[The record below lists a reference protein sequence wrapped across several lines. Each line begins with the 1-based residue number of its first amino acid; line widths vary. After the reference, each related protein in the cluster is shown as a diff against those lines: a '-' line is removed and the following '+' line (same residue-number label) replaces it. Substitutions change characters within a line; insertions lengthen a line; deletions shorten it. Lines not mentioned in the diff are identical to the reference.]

1 MQKDEVLRC
10 YLSDNARYA
19 DLMNGM
25 IFEGRNVVQPEDLQP
40 LDSRVEG
47 KANTRYRDLIRRSCF
62 GVNFAV
68 VGVENQEEVHYLM
81 PLRCAEYD
89 VYEYRRQ
96 AREIERRM
104 ELDRKQKLKCRAAM
118 EKEEH
123 GGVARFDQEESDA
136 TDGYGKEE
144 NETGARFGNGESET
158 AVLFSKEDY
167 RSVGQTDTEESA
179 RDIKGENFR
188 GLTSGEYLF
197 KFHKSD
203 HLHPCVTLV
212 LFYGEDWDGSR
223 DLYGL
228 MDFTD
233 IPQEFR
239 SLVNNYR
246 MNLLEVRKLS
256 CTDMFHTDLKQV
268 LDFIRYSKDKKKLR
282 ELVEQEEAYRHMN
295 KEAFDVA
302 MTFTHSREL
311 KVYRDK
317 VESKEDL
324 DMCQAITEM
333 LADEREQGR
342 SEGKSE
348 GIELGRN
355 EGRLEGMLHTLYK
368 LVEQGLLTLRDAAVQ
383 AQMPE
388 SEFLAG
394 MQSMKR

>member
-10 YLSDNARYA
+10 YLSDDARYA

-25 IFEGRNVVQPEDLQP
+25 IFEGRNVVQPEDLHP

-47 KANTRYRDLIRRSCF
+47 EKSIRYHDLIRRSCF

-89 VYEYRRQ
+89 VFEYRRQ
-96 AREIERRM
+96 ARDIERKL
-104 ELDRKQKLKCRAAM
+104 ELDRKRKRKCRTALERA
-118 EKEEH
+118 ELI
-123 GGVARFDQEESDA
+123 
-136 TDGYGKEE
+136 
-144 NETGARFGNGESET
+144 GE
-158 AVLFSKEDY
+158 D
-167 RSVGQTDTEESA
+167 ESA
-179 RDIKGENFR
+179 GGIMGENSQS
-188 GLTSGEYLF
+188 LTSAEYLS
-197 KFHKSD
+197 KFRRSD
-203 HLHPCVTLV
+203 RLHPCVTLV

-233 IPQEFR
+233 IPPEFR
-239 SLVNNYR
+239 SLVNNYH

-256 CTDMFHTDLKQV
+256 GTDMFHTDLKQV
-268 LDFIRYSKDKKKLR
+268 LDFIRYSKDKKKLW
-282 ELVEQEEAYRHMN
+282 ELVEQEEAYRHMD
-295 KEAFDVA
+295 KEAFDVV

-311 KVYRDK
+311 KAYRDRM
-317 VESKEDL
+317 ESKEEDL

-333 LADEREQGR
+333 LADERAEGR
-342 SEGKSE
+342 TE

-355 EGRLEGMLHTLYK
+355 EGRLEGMLYTLYN
-368 LVEQGLLTLRDAAVQ
+368 LVEQGLLTLRDASVQ

-394 MQSMKR
+394 MRSMSVK

>member
-25 IFEGRNVVQPEDLQP
+25 IFEGRNVVQPEDLRP

-47 KANTRYRDLIRRSCF
+47 ENSTRYHDLIRRSCF

-89 VYEYRRQ
+89 VLEYRRQ
-96 AREIERRM
+96 AKEIRQRI
-104 ELDRKQKLKCRAAM
+104 
-118 EKEEH
+118 
-123 GGVARFDQEESDA
+123 
-136 TDGYGKEE
+136 
-144 NETGARFGNGESET
+144 
-158 AVLFSKEDY
+158 
-167 RSVGQTDTEESA
+167 GQNDPVP
-179 RDIKGENFR
+179 
-188 GLTSGEYLF
+188 LTSAEYLS
-197 KFHKSD
+197 KFRRSD
-203 HLHPCVTLV
+203 RLHPCVTLV

-223 DLYGL
+223 ELYGL

-233 IPQEFR
+233 LPPEFR
-239 SLVNNYR
+239 SLVNNYH

-256 CTDMFHTDLKQV
+256 GTDMFHTDLKQV
-268 LDFIRYSKDKKKLR
+268 LDFIRCSKDKKKLR
-282 ELVEQEEAYRHMN
+282 ELVEQEEAYRHMD
-295 KEAFDVA
+295 KEAYDVA
-302 MTFTHSREL
+302 MTFTHSKEL
-311 KVYRDK
+311 KAYRDK
-317 VESKEDL
+317 AENQEDL

-333 LADEREQGR
+333 LADEREEGR
-342 SEGKSE
+342 SEGIELGRSQGIELGRSQGRSE

-355 EGRLEGMLHTLYK
+355 EGRLEGMLHTLYN

-394 MQSMKR
+394 MQKRRV